1 MAQATVTILK
11 DADFRKQIKTAPARG
26 YLFFGEED
34 YLKDFT
40 LREARSTLLPDES
53 LACFNEVTLDSLTY
67 SAEALRGALMPLPM
81 MADCKLVVVR
91 GLDFNSFKPHELDAL
106 CEVLAELPEY
116 DYNTLIFSVASGA
129 IDQGFLP
136 KKPSKL
142 LCRLGEYL
150 TPVQFEQCTPAKLG
164 GWCARHF
171 EHNGAAASPALIAAL
186 IESCGRD
193 MLTLASEIDKLSYY
207 VLSRGRKEVTR
218 EDITAVACTTV
229 EYDTFA
235 FSGALMERN
244 APRALAILSDLK
256 ARRVEPLIILGEI
269 VTAASNM
276 LMTLRLAQNGATNA
290 EIAKDLKQ
298 ATGKPVH
305 EYTVSLYRQH
315 ALRAGEST
323 VRRMVDACLAADRS
337 LKLSPRGYEA
347 IEMLICS
354 I

>member
-1 MAQATVTILK
+1 MAQPSPIILK
-11 DADFRKQIKTAPARG
+11 DADFRKQIKTAPAAG
-26 YLFFGEED
+26 YLLFGEED
-34 YLKDFT
+34 YLKDFM
-40 LREARSTLLPDES
+40 LREARGVLIPDES
-53 LACFNEVTLDSLTY
+53 FACFNEVTLDSLTY

-81 MADCKLVVVR
+81 MAERKLVVVR
-91 GLDFNSFKPHELDAL
+91 GLDFNAIKPHELDAL

-129 IDQGFLP
+129 IDEGFLP

-142 LCRLGEYL
+142 LCRLSEYL
-150 TPVQFEQCTPAKLG
+150 TLVQFEQCTPAKLG

-171 EHNGAAASPALIAAL
+171 AHNGAQAPPAVISAL
-186 IESCGRD
+186 IEACGRD
-193 MLTLASEIDKLSYY
+193 MLTLAAEIDKLSFY
-207 VLSRGRKEVTR
+207 VLAHGRTDVTQK
-218 EDITAVACTTV
+218 DIDAVSCRTV

-244 APRALAILSDLK
+244 APRALEILSDLK

-269 VTAASNM
+269 VTATSNM
-276 LMTLRLAQNGATNA
+276 LMTLQLAASGATNA
-290 EIAKDLKQ
+290 EIAKALKQ

-305 EYTVSLYRQH
+305 EYAVSLYRQH
-315 ALRAGEST
+315 AQRAGESA
-323 VRRMVDACLAADRS
+323 VRRMMEACLVADRE

-347 IEMLICS
+347 IELLLCS